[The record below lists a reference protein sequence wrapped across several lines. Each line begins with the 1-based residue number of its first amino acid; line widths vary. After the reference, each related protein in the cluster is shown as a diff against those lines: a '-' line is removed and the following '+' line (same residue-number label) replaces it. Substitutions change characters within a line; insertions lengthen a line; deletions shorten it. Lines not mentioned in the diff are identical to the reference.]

1 MNSLLSGLVTSRTRI
16 KLLVRLFANPA
27 TTAYLRGLAEEF
39 DVSTNAVREE
49 LNRLNKAKLL
59 TSEKSG
65 REVHYRAN
73 QEHPLFSELSS
84 MVKKLLGIDQVISN
98 IINRVGRL
106 EKAILIDD
114 YAQGQDSGVIDLLL
128 VGQIDH
134 TSLLDLV
141 HKTEKYINRRIRT
154 LTATP
159 QEFEAMAD
167 WLNARPNLVLWENGS
182 GKD

>member
-1 MNSLLSGLVTSRTRI
+1 MI
-16 KLLVRLFANPA
+16 RLFANPA

-98 IINRVGRL
+98 IVKRVGQL
-106 EKAILIDD
+106 DKAILIDD

-128 VGQIDH
+128 IGRIDH
-134 TSLLDLV
+134 SNLLDLV
-141 HKTEKYINRRIRT
+141 QKTEKYINRRIRT

-159 QEFEAMAD
+159 EEFDEMVD
-167 WLNARPNLVLWENGS
+167 WLKARPTLVIWENGTS
-182 GKD
+182 KN